1 MAMLV
6 LLSFLSG
13 TVLGMRFKVLVL
25 LPAIAC
31 ALPIA
36 LAVGN
41 RQPGS
46 ARCPGV
52 SRYRSVPANWLLGRN
67 CHPPQP
73 SRRAHERASQD
84 FSSPFTSTPA
94 QCRIVDASGHDVKLF
109 DADAKRVGF
118 RQIERKKRSEKLT
131 VDYYAAF
138 LLGACANYG
147 TVRAFRR

>member
-41 RQPGS
+41 RQPGIGSVALVS
-46 ARCPGV
+46 AATVACLQIGYSAGIAIR
-52 SRYRSVPANWLLGRN
+52 RSLAAARMSGRRKT
-67 CHPPQP
+67 
-73 SRRAHERASQD
+73 SLARSQAL
-84 FSSPFTSTPA
+84 PHNA
-94 QCRIVDASGHDVKLF
+94 
-109 DADAKRVGF
+109 
-118 RQIERKKRSEKLT
+118 E
-131 VDYYAAF
+131 
-138 LLGACANYG
+138 
-147 TVRAFRR
+147 